1 MKFGE
6 KYQVNGNPVR
16 IEWRGLDYGE
26 LFIQLEGGAI
36 GEIDFVI
43 VNPTK
48 IFIDNLKIWG
58 EEDRNLLLSILPDN
72 QKKEFTEDIPIV
84 LEVPHDDITDYLFR
98 VYNERIDNIKKHPIE
113 VRFKQKTGVVNSTT
127 IAFDKWILDDED
139 IITQFIKYLFSERGF
154 KYSIDYTW
162 NDFFSIMKKSLKK
175 EKVIRDG
182 MKLLEYVTV
191 LSYDKLVDA
200 INKFTEKK
208 TEETRR
214 EIENIKS
221 MSGEELV
228 RRYLV
233 GHIHINKNGWYSDDP
248 DYAKDCVFLDYFL
261 FDTPEQYLKKAEKFY
276 IMESKKN
283 SSKQN
288 LYYIASSDIIKE
300 MAKDIDLV
308 EKIRILAIEKLET
321 AIKERV

>member
-6 KYQVNGNPVR
+6 KYQVNGNPTR

-26 LFIQLEGGAI
+26 LSIELEGGAI

-58 EEDRNLLLSILPDN
+58 DENRNLFLSILPDY
-72 QKKEFTEDIPIV
+72 QKKEFVQDIPVV

-98 VYNERIDNIKKHPIE
+98 VYNERIDNIKKYPIKI
-113 VRFKQKTGVVNSTT
+113 RFQQRTGVVNSTT

-139 IITQFIKYLFSERGF
+139 IITQFIKYLFSEKKFTYG
-154 KYSIDYTW
+154 IDYTW
-162 NDFFSIMKKSLKK
+162 DDFFSILKKNLKK

-191 LSYDKLVDA
+191 LNYNELVNA
-200 INKFTEKK
+200 INEFTKK
-208 TEETRR
+208 KKEETRN
-214 EIENIKS
+214 EIEKIKT

-233 GHIHINKNGWYSDDP
+233 GRIHINKNGWYSDDP
-248 DYAKDCVFLDYFL
+248 DYAKDCVFLEYFL

-276 IMESKKN
+276 VMESKKV

-288 LYYIASSDIIKE
+288 LYYIASSDIVEE
-300 MAKDIDLV
+300 MARDIDLV
-308 EKIRILAIEKLET
+308 EKIRTLAIEKLET
-321 AIKERV
+321 EIKERA